1 MGVVLKYL
9 LDFVDTGLKVSN
21 DLFEATILL
30 DAEVKIDMRRGSAGT
45 TFELKLF
52 DLPQSEVTKIEERLK
67 TRQPFQI
74 KVKLGY
80 MDTFFD
86 SEFQQVVDG
95 FFKSIERKID
105 SNREVTTI
113 TGREKVTHLL
123 TEAKIDFSID
133 ENATAQTAVNA
144 VLQNASV
151 SSDAVVH
158 LEGTVGHRRLT
169 GTAIEVLDAI
179 AYDAG
184 AELLVSDGKVT
195 LGRPIADD
203 GYQRSPFSV
212 ETNLAEFRPFTKSLP
227 ADNDTTLPA
236 ATPAADAVGFR
247 FIITGDPKLR
257 PAHPIFVDV
266 DAEGYKTTQFRVHT
280 LVHSMSLEGGYVCEG
295 VALKPCETDAC
306 RRAQDA
312 IGQPTP
318 QVVADAISRR
328 IKTDA
333 ATRPPLEVASVKE
346 HFPGTFT
353 QTPHRAT
360 LYFGQKFLR
369 TETQPSINVA
379 VQQDEEKLYRTKP
392 IISPFAWYKCGLV
405 VPVYKGMKAVL
416 GHNLNLKDDA
426 MVAGFTWSQ
435 TPSFPPPASRTG
447 DWWLCLPVDLSG
459 DNPPTD
465 QTKAANDLTANSGH
479 RTIEVKGLRIVVGES
494 KLGNVGIRPTEANDD
509 ELLIDH
515 KSAQI
520 KIGSDGTIEISA
532 GGPTLKITKNGVE
545 IG

>member
-21 DLFEATILL
+21 DLFQATILL

-45 TFELKLF
+45 QFELKLF

-80 MDTFFD
+80 MDTFSSSD
-86 SEFQQVVDG
+86 FQQVVDG

-113 TGREKVTHLL
+113 KGQERVTHLL
-123 TEAKIDFSID
+123 TEAKIDFSVD
-133 ENATAQTAVNA
+133 ENATAQTAANG
-144 VLQNASV
+144 VLQRASV
-151 SSDAVVH
+151 ATDAASVH

-169 GTAIEVLDAI
+169 GTAIEVLDGI

-184 AELLVSDGKVT
+184 AELLVSEGKVN

-203 GYQRSPFSV
+203 GYQRSPFSI

-295 VALKPCETDAC
+295 VALGKFPVIAPHEFA
-306 RRAQDA
+306 RR
-312 IGQPTP
+312 
-318 QVVADAISRR
+318 VVAQR
-328 IKTDA
+328 
-333 ATRPPLEVASVKE
+333 L
-346 HFPGTFT
+346 F
-353 QTPHRAT
+353 
-360 LYFGQKFLR
+360 
-369 TETQPSINVA
+369 
-379 VQQDEEKLYRTKP
+379 
-392 IISPFAWYKCGLV
+392 
-405 VPVYKGMKAVL
+405 
-416 GHNLNLKDDA
+416 
-426 MVAGFTWSQ
+426 
-435 TPSFPPPASRTG
+435 
-447 DWWLCLPVDLSG
+447 
-459 DNPPTD
+459 
-465 QTKAANDLTANSGH
+465 
-479 RTIEVKGLRIVVGES
+479 
-494 KLGNVGIRPTEANDD
+494 
-509 ELLIDH
+509 
-515 KSAQI
+515 
-520 KIGSDGTIEISA
+520 
-532 GGPTLKITKNGVE
+532 
-545 IG
+545 